1 MCFQFRVV
9 PWYQKILILPMM
21 RIFQCST
28 VQGELNIVFRDFRGS
43 EQAGEWWLLSGQ
55 KVNEEMMSC
64 HEEVETPLWNLSL
77 ELIKQK

>member
-9 PWYQKILILPMM
+9 PWYQNFLILSMM
-21 RIFQCST
+21 RLFQCST
-28 VQGELNIVFRDFRGS
+28 VQGAQNIVFRDFRGS
-43 EQAGEWWLLSGQ
+43 EQAGEWRLLSGQ